1 VPFELKI
8 PPPWRSQGWKV
19 RVRDRER
26 VEPPHVTILHKTTAW
41 RLELRGGEFLDRE
54 PDPGRVPHQVLDWVR
69 QNIEVFR
76 SNWDRMYPENPLASR
91 RPDCEDDETQEK

>member
-19 RVRDRER
+19 
-26 VEPPHVTILHKTTAW
+26 PY
-41 RLELRGGEFLDRE
+41 
-54 PDPGRVPHQVLDWVR
+54 QVIDWVR

-91 RPDCEDDETQEK
+91 RPDCEDDESQEK